1 MVDVS
6 ESQERPLLVGN
17 DSKVEEPYPLR
28 LKGTVIKGFGRGG
41 KELGIPTANLPE
53 DVSQY
58 AGQFIESGIL
68 YGWAS
73 VNSSKEVF
81 PMVMSFGWNPYYK
94 NEKRSAEVHILHKFE
109 EDFYGKELRVI
120 VAGYIRPEKNYTSL
134 DALINDINFDIKVAY
149 NCLARPAYAS
159 LKEDSFLQPE

>member
-1 MVDVS
+1 MS
-6 ESQERPLLVGN
+6 ESRPEEVGN
-17 DSKVEEPYPLR
+17 PDGVESPYPVR
-28 LKGTVIKGFGRGG
+28 LKGLVMHGFGRGG

-58 AGQFIESGIL
+58 AGQFIETGIL

-73 VNSSKEVF
+73 VNSNTAVY

-109 EDFYGKELRVI
+109 EDFYSKELRV
-120 VAGYIRPEKNYTSL
+120 VVVGYIRPEKNYTSL
-134 DALINDINFDIKVAY
+134 EALIADINFDIKVAN
-149 NCLARPAYAS
+149 NCLARPAYAA
-159 LKEDSFLQPE
+159 LKEDPFLQPS